1 MKIVHVIT
9 RLLNAGSEENTVA
22 SALHQ
27 AKAGH
32 DVWIV
37 HGDDFNPAWYDSLS
51 SSVRLLEV
59 RDMIHSV
66 SAPKD
71 WSAIWGL
78 RKLYKEIKPDVVH
91 THQSKAGVLGRVA
104 AIGLGVPALVHTVHI
119 APFLN
124 VSALAK
130 TVFVFIEVMCALATD
145 VIISV
150 SGGMR
155 DACLAHGIGRRHQ
168 HVVIHSGMPL
178 ERYQTATPPADW
190 RARIGG
196 WGGETRPKV
205 VLMLAA
211 FEPRKRQEEFLVA
224 MDQHL
229 KADQDLCLLF
239 AGAGERLERVRGRAE
254 ALGIA
259 DQVRFLGHDPEPETL
274 IALADVCVLTSER
287 EGLPRVVVQYLAGGK
302 PVILT
307 DLPGIQEIVVPD
319 HNGLI
324 VPADDVQ
331 GAAEATAALLADP
344 VQLDV
349 LSMGAQATDVSPWA
363 QDRMGAEIQQAYE
376 RVLER
381 KGKVRLAP
389 VSGVA
394 A

>member
-1 MKIVHVIT
+1 
-9 RLLNAGSEENTVA
+9 
-22 SALHQ
+22 
-27 AKAGH
+27 
-32 DVWIV
+32 
-37 HGDDFNPAWYDSLS
+37 
-51 SSVRLLEV
+51 
-59 RDMIHSV
+59 MIHSV

-71 WSAIWGL
+71 WAAIWRL

-91 THQSKAGVLGRVA
+91 THQSKAGTLGRVA

-124 VSALAK
+124 VSALTK
-130 TVFVFIEVMCALATD
+130 TVFVFIEVMCAFATD

-150 SGGMR
+150 SEGMR
-155 DACLAHGIGRRHQ
+155 DACLAHGVGRGDQ

-196 WGGETRPKV
+196 WSGETRPQV

-224 MDQHL
+224 MGQHL
-229 KADQDLCLLF
+229 KADPNLCLLF

-254 ALGIA
+254 ALGVA

-274 IALADVCVLTSER
+274 IAVADVCVLTSER

-319 HNGLI
+319 RNGLI

-331 GAAEATAALLADP
+331 RAADATAALLADP
-344 VQLDV
+344 VQLGV
-349 LSMGAQATDVSPWA
+349 LSLGAQATDVSPWA

-381 KGKVRLAP
+381 KCKVRPAP

-394 A
+394 S